1 MIRLAVEK
9 DLDEIVRIY
18 NQAIPGRMATG
29 DQNPVSVES
38 RREWYLEHS
47 ENRHPIWIAEDKGK
61 LVGWLSLSHFLRR
74 ASWEL
79 TAEVSIYVDF
89 NYHHQRVG
97 SELLQTALGR
107 SHSLGLHALVS
118 LVFRHNEPS
127 LSFFSKFGFKEWGLL
142 PETTELE
149 NMKRD
154 VFILGRL
161 TPNTIKIS

>member
-1 MIRLAVEK
+1 MIRLAIES
-9 DLDEIVRIY
+9 DLPEIVRIY

-29 DQNPVSVES
+29 DQNLVSVES
-38 RREWYLEHS
+38 RKEWYLEHS

-61 LVGWLSLSHFLRR
+61 LVGWLSLSHFLKR

-89 NYHHQRVG
+89 NYHHQGVG
-97 SELLQTALGR
+97 SELLQTALER
-107 SHSLGLHALVS
+107 ARALGLHALVS

-142 PETTELE
+142 PETTELD
-149 NMKRD
+149 NIKRD
-154 VFILGRL
+154 VLILGRL
-161 TPNTIKIS
+161 APATINIS